1 MQSTS
6 CLFEMQ
12 VSSSGPLLHLKRCRS
27 LLLLPAATVQYSVVG
42 AKSFPG
48 ATAAHRPNDTGRGY
62 DDSVAPKHHRRQRGS
77 SCHRTGVRLLHRLLS
92 LWLNLFSV
100 HTYKYILKYITN
112 LCLYILF

>member
-6 CLFEMQ
+6 CLLEMQ

-27 LLLLPAATVQYSVVG
+27 LLLLLAATIQYSILG

-48 ATAAHRPNDTGRGY
+48 ATAAHTPNHTGRGY

-77 SCHRTGVRLLHRLLS
+77 SCHRTGVRLSHGLS
-92 LWLNLFSV
+92 LLMNLFSV
-100 HTYKYILKYITN
+100 H
-112 LCLYILF
+112 